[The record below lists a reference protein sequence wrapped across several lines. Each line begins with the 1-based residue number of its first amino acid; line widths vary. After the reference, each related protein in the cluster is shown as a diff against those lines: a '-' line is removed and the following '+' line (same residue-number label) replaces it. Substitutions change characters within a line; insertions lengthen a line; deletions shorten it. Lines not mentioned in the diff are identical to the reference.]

1 MTRRQGRSTT
11 AIHGVPHR
19 RPDWSPVVPP
29 LLQTSTFTNPIGSS
43 DEVLYTRYGNNPNQV
58 DIAKKYAM
66 LEGAEAA
73 LFLSSGM
80 AATALA
86 HLAMLRP
93 GDHLV
98 SSSWIYG
105 GTKKLFDEEFGRFG
119 ITVSYVAPDARR
131 AVHRVP
137 HSSP

>member
-1 MTRRQGRSTT
+1 MTRRQGLSTT

-29 LLQTSTFTNPIGSS
+29 LLQTSTFTNPVGSA

-73 LFLSSGM
+73 LFLSSGTPRARRPHPALPWCGRRPIRG
-80 AATALA
+80 AATARRRGA
-86 HLAMLRP
+86 GSNSRAGRRGGVRRP
-93 GDHLV
+93 AP
-98 SSSWIYG
+98 SPG
-105 GTKKLFDEEFGRFG
+105 G
-119 ITVSYVAPDARR
+119 
-131 AVHRVP
+131 
-137 HSSP
+137 